1 MGGGRRGVVEISS
14 NDTESHKGGVTAST
28 ALAHRAAFVA
38 VMVVAAA
45 ARLVCLDSVPPG
57 MNQDE
62 AVHAWDSWCLLKT
75 GMDHGGSRW
84 PEFCESFGPRESH
97 AAPFVYLLI
106 PFQAL
111 LGMNVWS
118 TRLPAALSG
127 TLAVAL
133 AYVFVARLANRRTA
147 LVAALLLAISPWHV
161 HLSRLALEVSI
172 APTLLLAGLVLISL
186 GAVRSQSTA
195 PSRLRWG
202 FVLSGGLV
210 LGMASWTYNAYRV
223 FVPAFLVATVVIS
236 WSRISTVWTSR
247 DRFRAGAI
255 AATGFIVGAAPFLVA
270 CFSTPEKAWGRAKS
284 EFIFS
289 KAASVADGIAEMVRT
304 YGHQLSPSFLFTTG
318 DPSLVQSVP
327 GHGQLYVIVGVLMVA
342 GLYVAI
348 RQWNSFSLGRVVVVW
363 ILLAPI
369 PASMTSLSSGHAL
382 RAATVIPAYEILAA
396 IGLTWMLDRS
406 LSWSAGGRIAI
417 RSLLA
422 IALIAS
428 ASRFGYMFFAEYPVK
443 AGPSF
448 WEEYRP
454 LFADVAARQKD
465 YDVVLLSPSECPQ
478 NGTLYLFYK
487 AADPQTF
494 FKTPKRY
501 WHGKDWDSLVQYG
514 NVYFAYYRNL
524 PVIVRE
530 GYSDRTEL
538 RILVAERPDVAVQ
551 GELLNKYY
559 YSDGRE
565 AMRLYDV
572 RVTLDRS

>member
-1 MGGGRRGVVEISS
+1 MGGGRRGVVEITS
-14 NDTESHKGGVTAST
+14 NDIKSHKSGEVAST
-28 ALAHRAAFVA
+28 AFRHRAAFV
-38 VMVVAAA
+38 VIIIVAAA
-45 ARLVCLDSVPPG
+45 ARLVCLDSAPPG
-57 MNQDE
+57 INQDE
-62 AVHAWDSWCLLKT
+62 AVHAWDAWCLLKT

-84 PEFCESFGPRESH
+84 PVFCESFGPRESH
-97 AAPFVYLLI
+97 AAPFVFLLI

-111 LGMNVWS
+111 LGINVWS

-127 TLAVAL
+127 ILAVAL
-133 AYVFVARLANRRTA
+133 AYVFVSRFANRRTA

-172 APTLLLAGLVLISL
+172 APTLLLAGLVLMCF
-186 GAVRSQSTA
+186 GAVHSEDAA

-202 FVLSGGLV
+202 YLLLGGFV
-210 LGMASWTYNAYRV
+210 LGMAFWTYNAYRV
-223 FVPAFLVATVVIS
+223 FVPAFLFASVVLS
-236 WSRISTVWTSR
+236 WSRIRTVWTSR
-247 DRFRAGAI
+247 DRLRVGAI
-255 AATGFIVGAAPFLVA
+255 AGIGFIVGAAPFLVA

-284 EFIFS
+284 EFILS
-289 KAASVADGIAEMVRT
+289 KSASMAEGVAQMVRT
-304 YGHQLSPSFLFTTG
+304 YGRQLSPSFLFTTG

-327 GHGQLYVIVGVLMVA
+327 GHGQLYVVVGVLMAA
-342 GLYVAI
+342 GLYAAI
-348 RQWNSFSLGRVVVVW
+348 RQWKAFPLGRVVVVW

-396 IGLTWMLDRS
+396 IGLTWVLDQSAR
-406 LSWSAGGRIAI
+406 WNAGGRLAL
-417 RSLLA
+417 RAVLA
-422 IALIAS
+422 IALIGS
-428 ASRFGYMFFAEYPVK
+428 ASRFGYMFFVDYPVK

-478 NGTLYLFYK
+478 NGTLYLFYT
-487 AADPQTF
+487 AADPRTF
-494 FKTPKRY
+494 FETPKRY

-538 RILVAERPDVAVQ
+538 RVLVAERPDIAVQ
-551 GELLNKYY
+551 GELLGSYS

-572 RVTLDRS
+572 RVSIGPP